1 MYLSAERGMETGSGY
16 AKIFNPSRSGWAA
29 KGGGWGRSRCTQKN
43 YDDFANAYPGDYRL
57 KKSFTIEDI
66 KKDNYA
72 PFH

>member
-16 AKIFNPSRSGWAA
+16 AKIFNPSRSGW
-29 KGGGWGRSRCTQKN
+29 GRSRCTQKN
-43 YDDFANAYPGDYRL
+43 YDDFANSYPGDYRL